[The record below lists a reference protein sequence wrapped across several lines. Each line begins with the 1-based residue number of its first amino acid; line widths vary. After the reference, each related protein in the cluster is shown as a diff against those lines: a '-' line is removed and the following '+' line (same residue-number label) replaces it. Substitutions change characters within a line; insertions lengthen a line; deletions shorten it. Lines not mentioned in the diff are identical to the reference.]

1 MDYKLK
7 TTFMM
12 DFDIAN
18 AFGESAVKDTYERAF
33 KEWKTNTEYI
43 TEFSMVLNWQIWK
56 NYERNESLA
65 RLYDKLWRKV
75 DGWCMDNLKGED
87 LQYYIKTTD

>member
-1 MDYKLK
+1 
-7 TTFMM
+7 MM

-56 NYERNESLA
+56 NYERNEPLA

-75 DGWCMDNLKGED
+75 DRWCMDNLKGVD
-87 LQYYIKTTD
+87 LQYYINTTD